1 MLETLWD
8 LIWFMVVVFF
18 MITYFMA
25 LFAVFGDLF
34 RSDKSGV
41 AKAGWLIFIFI
52 LPLLGLLVYLIANG
66 GKMQERAVS
75 AAEADKAAMDAY
87 IREAA
92 GASPADQIAR
102 AKGLLDSGAITQDE
116 FAALK
121 AKALG

>member
-41 AKAGWLIFIFI
+41 AKAGWLIVIF
-52 LPLLGLLVYLIANG
+52 LFPLFGLLVYLLANG

-75 AAEADKAAMDAY
+75 AAEDDKAAMDAY

-92 GASPADQIAR
+92 GASPADQIGR
-102 AKGLLDSGAITQDE
+102 AKGLLDSGAITQEE